1 MNGWI
6 EPPSL
11 GAQGVLFMPLGSLG
25 AYPPPW
31 APKVFY
37 LCPWGA
43 LGRAPTC
50 LARDLPW
57 GRSELCFHKLSIVQ
71 IFLIQPFLVGAI
83 SLTSE
88 LQTMQIWCPGCVPTN
103 YIQLWYTLVSLKT
116 KIRSPKQP
124 WKIICLIS
132 DLSAQLAFRGAIS
145 PISLSLIG
153 PSTCPSQSCRRD
165 AQLWYSNFWH

>member
-11 GAQGVLFMPLGSLG
+11 GAPGVLVMPL
-25 AYPPPW
+25 
-31 APKVFY
+31 
-37 LCPWGA
+37 GA
-43 LGRAPTC
+43 LGRAPIF

-88 LQTMQIWCPGCVPTN
+88 LQTMQIRCLGCVPRN

>member
-11 GAQGVLFMPLGSLG
+11 GAQGVLFMPLG
-25 AYPPPW
+25 
-31 APKVFY
+31 
-37 LCPWGA
+37 A
-43 LGRAPTC
+43 LGRAPIC

-88 LQTMQIWCPGCVPTN
+88 LQTMQIRCLGCVPRN

-116 KIRSPKQP
+116 KIRSPK
-124 WKIICLIS
+124 IALEDNLSDFGLVCAAGIS
-132 DLSAQLAFRGAIS
+132 GDHISYLLDPNWAFHMSKSKLSSRRTTLVFKFLALES
-145 PISLSLIG
+145 V
-153 PSTCPSQSCRRD
+153 
-165 AQLWYSNFWH
+165 